1 MLDLRLALRLALKH
15 PGFAATVILVLALG
29 IGANTAIFSTLDA
42 VLLRPLAFRDPGGL
56 VMIWEDASHVGFPK
70 NTPAPANFL
79 DWRSQN
85 RSFAGMAA
93 LRYHSANLTG
103 DGPPEGLRGVRTMP
117 DLFPLLGVTPLHGRY
132 LTEQDE
138 KSGDRVLV
146 ISYRLWQRRFGGDPN
161 IVGRSLRLNDEDWQ
175 VIGVMPRAFQF
186 PSRRIDYWRPSGFT
200 PQDWSRRGSH
210 YLEVVGRLKPGVT
223 PEQAQAEMTGIA
235 RRLQTQYPDTNRQLG
250 VTLESMKD
258 RIVGRSGLQL
268 LVLMA
273 AAGCVL
279 LIACANVANLLLA
292 RAAVRSREMAVRAAL
307 GAGAGRLARQALVES
322 LVLAAAGLLLALPLA
337 GASLRVIAALVP
349 DLLIGVVEPRLDA
362 RVLLFAAGIALVTG
376 LLFGVVPAWQAS
388 RAGLAAGL
396 RDGGRAG
403 ASRRTRA
410 LRAVLVT
417 GEVALASAL
426 LIGAGLLLQTLRNLN
441 AVDLGFDPA
450 RVLTLQTRLPQP
462 RYADFARRQR
472 YFEQVLDRV
481 AALPGVQS
489 AGFTTTLPF
498 LQRGNST
505 SFAIEGRE
513 PISTDALY
521 RVVTADYLR
530 TIGVRLREG
539 RLYNRDDRATTAPG
553 LVINTTLAR
562 TFFPNEGALGKR
574 IRVDDDRAPRTV
586 IGVVEDVLERG
597 LEQTAK
603 PGFYTLA
610 DQDPQ
615 GWVPADLA
623 VKTAGDP
630 EALANAVRD
639 IVWSVDKDQPVA
651 LIQTLDRI
659 VAAELADRRQQI
671 RLLGG
676 FALLALVLA
685 GVGIYGVLAY
695 AVSAQVRDIGVR
707 MALGA
712 RPGDVTAMVV
722 RDGLLLALAGL
733 ALGALAALALGRWMR
748 SLLYEVKP
756 ADPATFAAVGVVL
769 LAVSLAA
776 CYLPARRAARVDP
789 LDALRAD

>member
-1 MLDLRLALRLALKH
+1 MLDLRLALRLALKN

-56 VMIWEDASHVGFPK
+56 MMVWEDASHVGFPK
-70 NTPAPANFL
+70 NTPAPANFV
-79 DWRSQN
+79 DWRAQN
-85 RSFAGMAA
+85 RSFADMAA

-117 DLFPLLGVTPLHGRY
+117 NLFAVLGVSPLHGRY

-138 KSGDRVLV
+138 KSGDRVVV
-146 ISYRLWQRRFGGDPN
+146 ISYRLWQRRFGGDPKV
-161 IVGRSLRLNDEDWQ
+161 VGKQIRMNDEDYE
-175 VIGVMPRAFQF
+175 VVGVMPRAFQF
-186 PSRRIDYWRPSGFT
+186 PTRRIDYWRPSGFT

-210 YLEVVGRLKPGVT
+210 FLEVVGRLKPGVS
-223 PEQAQAEMTGIA
+223 PEQAQGDMTGIA
-235 RRLQTQYPDTNRQLG
+235 RRLQTQYPNTNRQLG
-250 VTLESMKD
+250 VLLEPMKD

-307 GAGAGRLARQALVES
+307 GAGAGRLARQAFVES
-322 LVLAAAGLLLALPLA
+322 LFLAAAGLLLALPLA
-337 GASLRVIAALVP
+337 AASLRVIATLVP
-349 DLLIGVVEPRLDA
+349 DLLVGVVEPRLDA
-362 RVLLFAAGIALVTG
+362 RVLLFASGIALLTG

-403 ASRRTRA
+403 ASRRTRV
-410 LRAVLVT
+410 LRGVLVT

-426 LIGAGLLLQTLRNLN
+426 LIGAGLLFQTLRNLN
-441 AVDLGFDPA
+441 AVDLGFNPE

-462 RYADFARRQR
+462 RYADFAKRQR
-472 YFEQVLDRV
+472 YFHDVLDRV
-481 AALPGVQS
+481 RALPGVQS
-489 AGFTTTLPF
+489 AGFSSTLPF
-498 LQRGNST
+498 LQRGNT
-505 SFAIEGRE
+505 TGFAIEGRE
-513 PISTDALY
+513 PIPTDALY
-521 RVVTADYLR
+521 RVVTADYLQ

-539 RLYNRDDRATTAPG
+539 RLYHRDDRATTAPG

-562 TFFPNEGALGKR
+562 TFFPNESALGKR
-574 IRVDDDRAPRTV
+574 IRVAEDRAPRTV

-603 PGFYTLA
+603 PGFYTLT
-610 DQDPQ
+610 DQDPE
-615 GWVPADLA
+615 GWMPAELA

-639 IVWSVDKDQPVA
+639 VVWSVDKDQPVA
-651 LIQTLDRI
+651 LIQTLEKI
-659 VAAELADRRQQI
+659 VAAELADRRQQV

-695 AVSAQVRDIGVR
+695 AVSAQVREIGVR

-712 RPGDVTAMVV
+712 RPGDVTALVV
-722 RDGLLLALAGL
+722 REGLRLALAGL
-733 ALGALAALALGRWMR
+733 ALGALAALGLGRWMR

-789 LDALRAD
+789 LEALRAE